1 MTTPTN
7 RLFRLNRRP
16 QGQVTDTDLVWAEE
30 PMADIAE
37 GQALVRTLY
46 LSLDPT
52 NRVWMSQLR
61 SYIPPVELGA
71 VMRGLGVGQVV
82 ESRRDDLP
90 VGAFVL
96 GFTGWQEYCVAD
108 DSVLEFPFTVLP
120 DPLPAPLT
128 AFLGVLGHT
137 GISAFIGVEMGDPQ
151 PGETVVV
158 SAAGGAVGS
167 IAGQLAKQRG
177 ARVVGIAGGT
187 EKCRHLVEELGF
199 DACIDRHAD
208 DWREQLDQ
216 ATPDGIDVDFEN
228 VGGPIMDHVLS
239 RLNVGARVSL
249 CGLISEYDSYNEHG
263 DQVGIR
269 NTNQLLMQRA
279 TLRGFIVTDYV
290 ERYAEIIGKLAAALG
305 EGSLAYDETIVEGLS
320 AARETLN
327 DALSG
332 TTRGKAIIKVESS
345 LAGATADR

>member
-1 MTTPTN
+1 MKAPTN
-7 RLFRLNRRP
+7 RLFRLQRRP
-16 QGQVTDTDLVWAEE
+16 QGQVTEQDLVWVEE
-30 PMADIAE
+30 SIPDIAE

-71 VMRGLGVGQVV
+71 VMRGLGVGEVI
-82 ESRRDDLP
+82 ESRRADLP

-120 DPLPAPLT
+120 DPLPAPLS
-128 AFLGVLGHT
+128 AFLGALGHT
-137 GISAFIGVEMGDPQ
+137 GISAFIGIELGDPQ

-177 ARVVGIAGGT
+177 ARVVGIAGGA

-199 DACIDRHAD
+199 DACVDRHSE
-208 DWREQLDQ
+208 DWREQLDE
-216 ATPDGIDVDFEN
+216 ATPGGVDVDFEN
-228 VGGPIMDHVLS
+228 VGGPIMDHVLG
-239 RLNVGARVSL
+239 RLNIGARVAL
-249 CGLISEYDSYNEHG
+249 CGLISEYDTYNDDG
-263 DQVGIR
+263 DQPGLR
-269 NTNQLLMQRA
+269 NVNQLLMQRA
-279 TLRGFIVTDYV
+279 TLRGFIVTDHID
-290 ERYAEIIGKLAAALG
+290 RYAEIIGKLAAALG
-305 EGSLAYDETIVEGLS
+305 EGSVTYDETVVEGLEN
-320 AARETLN
+320 ARETLN
-327 DALSG
+327 QALSG
-332 TTRGKAIIKVESS
+332 GTRGKTVVQVAP
-345 LAGATADR
+345 LP

>member
-7 RLFRLNRRP
+7 RLFRLRSRP
-16 QGQVTDTDLVWAEE
+16 HGQVTERDLEWVEESMAE
-30 PMADIAE
+30 IGE

-61 SYIPPVELGA
+61 SYIAPVELGA
-71 VMRGLGVGQVV
+71 VMRGLGVGQVIA
-82 ESRRDDLP
+82 SRRDDLP

-137 GISAFIGVEMGDPQ
+137 GISAFIGVELGDPQ
-151 PGETVVV
+151 PGETLVI

-177 ARVVGIAGGT
+177 ARVVGIAGGV
-187 EKCRHLVEELGF
+187 EKCRHLVEDLGF
-199 DACIDRHAD
+199 DACIDRHSN
-208 DWREQLDQ
+208 DWRELLDD
-216 ATPDGIDVDFEN
+216 ATPDGIDIDFEN

-249 CGLISEYDSYNEHG
+249 CGLISEYGNYNEHS
-263 DQVGIR
+263 DQLGLR
-269 NTNQLLMQRA
+269 NVNQLLMQRV
-279 TLRGFIVTDYV
+279 TLRGFIVTDHID
-290 ERYAEIIGKLAAALG
+290 RYAEIIGKLAAALG
-305 EGSLAYDETIVEGLS
+305 EGSLRYDETIVEGLEN
-320 AARETLN
+320 ARETLN
-327 DALSG
+327 QALAG
-332 TTRGKAIIKVESS
+332 GTRGKAVIKVADSS
-345 LAGATADR
+345 GVLQQ

>member
-1 MTTPTN
+1 MKTPTN
-7 RLFRLNRRP
+7 RLFRLQRRP
-16 QGQVTDTDLVWAEE
+16 QGQVTEQDLEWVEE
-30 PMADIAE
+30 PIPDIGE
-37 GQALVRTLY
+37 GQALIRTLY

-71 VMRGLGVGQVV
+71 VMRGLGVGQVI

-120 DPLPAPLT
+120 DPLPAPLST
-128 AFLGVLGHT
+128 FLGVLGHT
-137 GISAFIGVEMGDPQ
+137 GISAFIGIELGDPQ

-177 ARVVGIAGGT
+177 ARVVGIAGGA
-187 EKCRHLVEELGF
+187 EKCRHLVQELGF
-199 DACIDRHAD
+199 DACVDRRSD

-228 VGGPIMDHVLS
+228 VGGPIMDHVLG
-239 RLNVGARVSL
+239 RLNIGARVAL
-249 CGLISEYDSYNEHG
+249 CGLISEYDTYNDDG
-263 DQVGIR
+263 GQPGLR
-269 NTNQLLMQRA
+269 NANQLLMQRA
-279 TLRGFIVTDYV
+279 TLRGFIVTDHI
-290 ERYAEIIGKLAAALG
+290 ERYTEIIGKLAGALG
-305 EGSLAYDETIVEGLS
+305 EGSVMYDETVVEGLES
-320 AARETLN
+320 ARETLN
-327 DALSG
+327 QALSG
-332 TTRGKAIIKVESS
+332 GARGKTVVQVAPLRCK
-345 LAGATADR
+345 

>member
-1 MTTPTN
+1 MRTPTN
-7 RLFRLNRRP
+7 RLFRLRSRP
-16 QGQVTDTDLVWAEE
+16 QGQVTEQDLEWVEE
-30 PMADIAE
+30 TIPDISE
-37 GQALVRTLY
+37 GQALIRTLY

-71 VMRGLGVGQVV
+71 VMRGLGVGQVI

-120 DPLPAPLT
+120 DPLPAPLS

-137 GISAFIGVEMGDPQ
+137 GISAFIGIELGDPQ
-151 PGETVVV
+151 AGETVVV

-177 ARVVGIAGGT
+177 ARVVGIAGGA
-187 EKCRHLVEELGF
+187 EKCRHLTEELGF
-199 DACIDRHAD
+199 DACVDRHSD
-208 DWREQLDQ
+208 DWREQLDE

-228 VGGPIMDHVLS
+228 VGGPIMDHVLG
-239 RLNVGARVSL
+239 RLNIGARVAL
-249 CGLISEYDSYNEHG
+249 CGLISEYDTYNDDG
-263 DQVGIR
+263 DQPGLR
-269 NTNQLLMQRA
+269 NANQLLMQRA
-279 TLRGFIVTDYV
+279 TLRGFIVTDHI
-290 ERYAEIIGKLAAALG
+290 ERYAEVIGKLAAALG
-305 EGSLAYDETIVEGLS
+305 EGSVVYDETVVEGLEN
-320 AARETLN
+320 AREALN
-327 DALSG
+327 QALSG
-332 TTRGKAIIKVESS
+332 GARGKTVVQVAP
-345 LAGATADR
+345 LP

>member
-7 RLFRLNRRP
+7 RLFRLQSRP
-16 QGQVTDTDLVWAEE
+16 QGQVTEQELEWLEE
-30 PMADIAE
+30 PVAE
-37 GQALVRTLY
+37 IIDGQALVRTLY

-61 SYIPPVELGA
+61 SYIPPVELGS

-90 VGAFVL
+90 VGAYVL
-96 GFTGWQEYCVAD
+96 GFTGWQDYCVAD
-108 DSVLEFPFTVLP
+108 DSALEFPFTVLP
-120 DPLPAPLT
+120 DPLPAPLP

-137 GISAFIGVEMGDPQ
+137 GISAFIGVELGDPQ

-177 ARVVGIAGGT
+177 ARVVGIAGGA
-187 EKCRHLVEELGF
+187 EKCRYLVEELGF
-199 DACIDRHAD
+199 DACVDRHAD
-208 DWREQLDQ
+208 DWRALLDQ

-228 VGGPIMDHVLS
+228 VGGPIMDHVLG
-239 RLNVGARVSL
+239 RLNVGARVTL
-249 CGLISEYDSYNEHG
+249 CGLISEYDNYNEMS
-263 DQVGIR
+263 DQVGLR
-269 NTNQLLMQRA
+269 NANQLLMQRA
-279 TLRGFIVTDYV
+279 TLRGFIVTDHV

-305 EGSLAYDETIVEGLS
+305 EGSLTYDETVVEGLEN
-320 AARETLN
+320 ARETLN
-327 DALSG
+327 RALSG
-332 TTRGKAIIKVESS
+332 GTRGKAVIEVAP
-345 LAGATADR
+345 LPAPVG

>member
-1 MTTPTN
+1 MTTPIN
-7 RLFRLNRRP
+7 RLFRLQSRP
-16 QGQVTDTDLVWAEE
+16 QGQVTDRDLEWVEE
-30 PMADIAE
+30 SIPEIDE

-120 DPLPAPLT
+120 DPLPAPLP

-137 GISAFIGVEMGDPQ
+137 GISAFIGVELGDPQ

-177 ARVVGIAGGT
+177 ARVVGIAGGV

-199 DACIDRHAD
+199 DACVDRHSD
-208 DWREQLDQ
+208 DWRELLDD
-216 ATPDGIDVDFEN
+216 ATPEGIDVDFEN
-228 VGGPIMDHVLS
+228 VGGPIMDHVLN

-249 CGLISEYDSYNEHG
+249 CGLISEYDNYNEHS
-263 DQVGIR
+263 DQLGLR
-269 NTNQLLMQRA
+269 NANQLLMQRA
-279 TLRGFIVTDYV
+279 TLRGFIVTDHV

-305 EGSLAYDETIVEGLS
+305 EGSLTYDETIVEGLEN
-320 AARETLN
+320 ARDTLN
-327 DALSG
+327 QALSG
-332 TTRGKAIIKVESS
+332 GTRGKAVIKVASPPPPV
-345 LAGATADR
+345 

>member
-1 MTTPTN
+1 MTTPIN
-7 RLFRLNRRP
+7 RLFRLQSRP
-16 QGQVTDTDLVWAEE
+16 QGPVTEWDLAWAEE
-30 PMADIAE
+30 PLAEIDE

-82 ESRRDDLP
+82 DSRRDDLP

-120 DPLPAPLT
+120 NPLPAPLST
-128 AFLGVLGHT
+128 FLGVLGHT
-137 GISAFIGVEMGDPQ
+137 GISAFIGIELGDPQ

-177 ARVVGIAGGT
+177 ARVVGIAGGA

-199 DACIDRHAD
+199 DACVDRHSD
-208 DWREQLDQ
+208 DWRERLDE

-228 VGGPIMDHVLS
+228 VGGPIMDHVLG
-239 RLNVGARVSL
+239 RLNIGARVSL
-249 CGLISEYDSYNEHG
+249 CGLISEYDNYNADG
-263 DQVGIR
+263 DQPGLR
-269 NTNQLLMQRA
+269 NANQLLMQRA
-279 TLRGFIVTDYV
+279 TLRGFIVTDHI

-305 EGSLAYDETIVEGLS
+305 EGSMTYDETIIEGLKG
-320 AARETLN
+320 AREALN
-327 DALSG
+327 EALSG
-332 TTRGKAIIKVESS
+332 NARGKTVVQVAP
-345 LAGATADR
+345 LP

>member
-7 RLFRLNRRP
+7 RLFRLHARP
-16 QGQVTDTDLVWAEE
+16 QGQVTEKDLELVEE
-30 PMADIAE
+30 SITEINE

-52 NRVWMSQLR
+52 NRVWMSELR

-96 GFTGWQEYCVAD
+96 GFTGWQDYCVAD
-108 DSVLEFPFTVLP
+108 DSILEFPFTVLP
-120 DPLPAPLT
+120 DPLPAPLP

-158 SAAGGAVGS
+158 SAAAGAVGS

-177 ARVVGIAGGT
+177 ARVVGIAGGA

-199 DACIDRHAD
+199 DACVDRHSEE
-208 DWREQLDQ
+208 WRELLDA

-249 CGLISEYDSYNEHG
+249 CGLISEYDNYNEHS
-263 DQVGIR
+263 DQPGLR
-269 NTNQLLMQRA
+269 NVNQLLMQRT
-279 TLRGFIVTDYV
+279 TLRGFIVTDHV
-290 ERYAEIIGKLAAALG
+290 DRYGEIIGKLATALG
-305 EGSLAYDETIVEGLS
+305 EGSLTYDETIVEGLEN
-320 AARETLN
+320 ARETLN
-327 DALSG
+327 QALSG
-332 TTRGKAIIKVESS
+332 GTRGKAVIKVV
-345 LAGATADR
+345 